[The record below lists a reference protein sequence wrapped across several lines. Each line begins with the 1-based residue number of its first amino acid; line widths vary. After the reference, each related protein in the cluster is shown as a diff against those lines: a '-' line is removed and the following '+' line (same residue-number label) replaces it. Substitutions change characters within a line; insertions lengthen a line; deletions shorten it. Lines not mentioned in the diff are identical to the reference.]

1 MFAIISSLLL
11 LSSVAAFAPQG
22 KIFNLSI
29 LTLEASQQVVAV
41 NANPDFVIGP
51 LSRQLALIVAHKSI
65 TK

>member
-22 KIFNLSI
+22 KILNSSI
-29 LTLEASQQVVAV
+29 LTVDASQQMIAV